1 MNFKWLKVNMMK
13 LNNAGQ
19 YVIPAVVN
27 YAHLYVRTIWKEKT
41 DCWTFMLHYGV
52 SESKANI
59 LTNIF
64 FILKTCGQWS
74 GSQNSTPVYL
84 TLNLGKMIL

>member
-1 MNFKWLKVNMMK
+1 MMK

-41 DCWTFMLHYGV
+41 DC
-52 SESKANI
+52 
-59 LTNIF
+59 
-64 FILKTCGQWS
+64 
-74 GSQNSTPVYL
+74 
-84 TLNLGKMIL
+84 